1 MNPDQAILS
10 AISSNSPE
18 KQARSES
25 ILEIAWRRKGLVLFV
40 LFFAAAGNEPVP
52 TPMYPA
58 AYPEVIAVTAISRSG
73 QIASWANYGSFVDVG
88 APGSSVVSFGNQ
100 AYVVTGTSSS
110 TAFASGIAAAASQ
123 ATGKTGPNLS
133 PLVIQSLAIPGRK
146 Y

>member
-1 MNPDQAILS
+1 MESGAKIINLSLGSPTDTPFLRTIIENSADQ
-10 AISSNSPE
+10 
-18 KQARSES
+18 
-25 ILEIAWRRKGLVLFV
+25 GV